1 MIRLIA
7 VDMDG
12 TLLDS
17 SHRLPPGLFP
27 VVRELK
33 RRGVRFAVSSGRQY
47 YNLLKL
53 FEPVR
58 DEVTFICENGAIV
71 FENHR
76 NVYCSEIGFDRLVE
90 PLRAIRA
97 IRGAEP
103 VFCGL
108 KSAYAESRDPFFLE
122 NACRYSERLEIV
134 PDILEAAKQDKIC
147 KVAVFD
153 AVDAESNCYVRLER
167 FRDGFM
173 VILSGS
179 RWVDLMNPG
188 VDKGVAIEALQRQF
202 GIAPAECMA
211 FGDYLND
218 CGMMRVC
225 DYSYAMANAH
235 PGLKAVCR
243 FEAKSNDE
251 NGVLEKIREFFPEL

>member
-58 DEVTFICENGAIV
+58 NAVTFICENGAIV
-71 FENHR
+71 FENGE
-76 NVYCSEIGFDRLVE
+76 NVYCNELGFDRLAE
-90 PLRAIRA
+90 PVRA
-97 IRGAEP
+97 IRGIGGAQP
-103 VFCGL
+103 IFCGL
-108 KSAYAESRDPFFLE
+108 KSAYAESDDPFFLE
-122 NACRYSERLEIV
+122 NARLYYERLEIV
-134 PDILEAAKQDKIC
+134 PDILEVAKQDKIC
-147 KVAVFD
+147 KLAVFD
-153 AVDAESNCYVRLER
+153 AVDAETNSYPRLGR

-202 GIAPAECMA
+202 GIAPEECMA

-225 DYSYAMANAH
+225 YYSYAMANAH
-235 PGLKAVCR
+235 PDLKAVSR

-251 NGVLEKIREFFPEL
+251 NGVLEKIREFFPGL

>member
-1 MIRLIA
+1 M
-7 VDMDG
+7 
-12 TLLDS
+12 
-17 SHRLPPGLFP
+17 
-27 VVRELK
+27 VRELK

-108 KSAYAESRDPFFLE
+108 KSAYAKSRDPFFLE
-122 NACRYSERLEIV
+122 NACRYYERLEIV

-188 VDKGVAIEALQRQF
+188 VDKGDR
-202 GIAPAECMA
+202 GIAAAVRDRSGRVHGVRRLPERLRHDARMRLQLCDGERPSRTESGLPFRGEIQRRKRRAGKNPGVFPGALILC
-211 FGDYLND
+211 GDLT
-218 CGMMRVC
+218 
-225 DYSYAMANAH
+225 
-235 PGLKAVCR
+235 
-243 FEAKSNDE
+243 
-251 NGVLEKIREFFPEL
+251 FPQFLL

>member
-1 MIRLIA
+1 M
-7 VDMDG
+7 
-12 TLLDS
+12 
-17 SHRLPPGLFP
+17 
-27 VVRELK
+27 
-33 RRGVRFAVSSGRQY
+33 
-47 YNLLKL
+47 
-53 FEPVR
+53 
-58 DEVTFICENGAIV
+58 
-71 FENHR
+71 
-76 NVYCSEIGFDRLVE
+76 
-90 PLRAIRA
+90 
-97 IRGAEP
+97 
-103 VFCGL
+103 
-108 KSAYAESRDPFFLE
+108 
-122 NACRYSERLEIV
+122 